1 MPSVAVPLFVGIS
14 RRSMRKKLMKL
25 LRFTVNIN
33 DPVKVEGMNLRC
45 TLVSKARQNEDD
57 QLRRK
62 DGDIS

>member
-1 MPSVAVPLFVGIS
+1 MPSVAVTLFVGIS

-45 TLVSKARQNEDD
+45 TLVSKARRNEDD

>member
-1 MPSVAVPLFVGIS
+1 
-14 RRSMRKKLMKL
+14 MKS

>member
-1 MPSVAVPLFVGIS
+1 MPSVAVTLFVGIS

-33 DPVKVEGMNLRC
+33 DPIKVEETNLRC

-57 QLRRK
+57 
-62 DGDIS
+62 